1 MEAPQQTTYT
11 QARKEAYERNRDKIQ
26 AREAEK
32 KRWIK
37 YYADNKDAIA
47 ERRKAKRAIQ
57 EKKAVDEEKIKR
69 YEELQAE
76 METLKKEVA
85 LKRLRETLAKKK
97 EVPTIKIVLDETP
110 TLPATITT
118 CVSS

>member
-1 MEAPQQTTYT
+1 METTKQTTYT
-11 QARKEAYERNRDKIQ
+11 QARKEAYERNREKIQ

-37 YYADNKDAIA
+37 YYAENKEKIA
-47 ERRKAKRAIQ
+47 ERRKAKRATI
-57 EKKAVDEEKIKR
+57 EKKPVDEEKIKR

-97 EVPTIKIVLDETP
+97 APEPTATVVPASPEPPTICIVL
-110 TLPATITT
+110 
-118 CVSS
+118 